1 MINLAQPMRMKE
13 EDELPVYAMGAT
25 QMLPMKPSPL
35 GIAVDLA
42 ENKAIDMALNRIGA
56 EGAKK
61 ALATAGATVGGPI
74 GAIGGE
80 VMGEMLV
87 PFIKQLFFAR
97 GGYAGPLALAP
108 GGEVTDTVPKKYK
121 GFSKLPE
128 AVQQKIDPEL
138 AKRYQKG
145 DFVMPS
151 YKPLYESNPDFLGL
165 ENMGMSAMKVDEDDM
180 LKKFMKTGKMPLGE
194 GYSLKPDINKG
205 GGSLTL
211 EYEFSKDGNRNMMT
225 GIKNMFNRFGGG
237 R

>member
-1 MINLAQPMRMKE
+1 MISLAQPMRMKE

-35 GIAVDLA
+35 GFAVDLA
-42 ENKAIDMALNRIGA
+42 ENKAIDMALGQVGK

-61 ALATAGATVGGPI
+61 ALATAGATVAGPM

-80 VMGEMLV
+80 IMGEMLA
-87 PFIKQLFFAR
+87 PFLKSLFFAR

-108 GGEVTDTVPKKYK
+108 GGEVTGGVPKKYK
-121 GFSKLPE
+121 GFAKLPE

-151 YKPLYESNPDFLGL
+151 YKPLYESNPDFSGL
-165 ENMGMSAMKVDEDDM
+165 DNMGMSAMKVDEDDM
-180 LKKFMKTGKMPLGE
+180 LKKFIKTGKMPLGE

-225 GIKNMFNRFGGG
+225 GIKNMFNRFGG